1 MANTRRQPPEK
12 ISADCPHCG
21 FSQLE
26 AALAKSTYCR
36 KCGEYYSIEKLLAKE
51 AGSLKAP
58 SFFDRNSKMVSRETT
73 RDLSCFSCGATQQV
87 SSAAESTQ
95 CPKCSS
101 YIDLRDFKIGG
112 AFGRSIQ
119 TQGEVIISSKGDVT
133 SQRILCGG
141 AMVEGKMRGQM
152 VCTGTVSIKAQDKVL
167 GGIESARIVIEKK
180 AQVEFSKPLKSPD
193 IEINGKMKGEIQSE
207 GRVTIQKKGWLEGT
221 VHAKSIVVEKGGVFL
236 GDLFIGSLEA
246 LEEDADQ
253 PIMAEEVAV
262 EEPEPIVE
270 AIPTEVPPPVA
281 ASPEEVPPA
290 TETPAAEAQQPQQE
304 DLFKTPPAAG
314 RPRGKRAKVG

>member
-58 SFFDRNSKMVSRETT
+58 SFFDRISKMVSRETT
-73 RDLSCFSCGATQQV
+73 RDISCFSCGATQQV

-101 YIDLRDFKIGG
+101 YIDLRDFKIAG

-119 TQGEVIISSKGDVT
+119 TQGDVIISSKGDVT

-141 AMVEGKMRGQM
+141 AVIEGKMRGQM
-152 VCTGTVSIKAQDKVL
+152 VCTGTVTVKAWDKVL
-167 GGIESARIVIEKK
+167 GGIEAQKIVIDKK
-180 AQVEFSKPLKSPD
+180 CQVEFSKPLKSPD
-193 IEINGKMKGEIQSE
+193 IEINGKVTAHIQCD
-207 GRVTIQKKGWLEGT
+207 GRVTVQKKGWLMGS
-221 VHAKSIVVEKGGVFL
+221 VHAKSIVVEKGGIFS
-236 GDLFIGSLEA
+236 GDLFIG
-246 LEEDADQ
+246 Q
-253 PIMAEEVAV
+253 V
-262 EEPEPIVE
+262 EELENEAHEEAARQAAAAAESESHGMDQAPAVE
-270 AIPTEVPPPVA
+270 AIPIEIPPSQPDA
-281 ASPEEVPPA
+281 AIAPPA
-290 TETPAAEAQQPQQE
+290 TEQPQQE
-304 DLFKTPPAAG
+304 DLFKPPGA
-314 RPRGKRAKVG
+314 RPPRKRARAV

>member
-58 SFFDRNSKMVSRETT
+58 SFFERIGKLVSRETT
-73 RDLSCFSCGATQQV
+73 RDISCFSCGATQQV

-101 YIDLRDFKIGG
+101 YIDLRDFKISG

-119 TQGEVIISSKGDVT
+119 TQGDVVISSKGDVT

-141 AMVEGKMRGQM
+141 ATIEGKMRGQM
-152 VCTGTVSIKAQDKVL
+152 VCTGTVSVKAQDKVL
-167 GGIESARIVIEKK
+167 GGIEAQKIVIEKRS
-180 AQVEFSKPLKSPD
+180 QVEFSKPLKSPD
-193 IEINGKMKGEIQSE
+193 IEIIGKVKASIQSE

-221 VHAKSIVVEKGGVFL
+221 VHAKSIVVEKGGVFT
-236 GDLFIGSLEA
+236 GDLFIGQVEELEA
-246 LEEDADQ
+246 EAQQDA
-253 PIMAEEVAV
+253 VADAGESSAV
-262 EEPEPIVE
+262 DEEPMPQVT
-270 AIPTEVPPPVA
+270 AIPTEVPPTPPTAAEPSAPVA
-281 ASPEEVPPA
+281 GH
-290 TETPAAEAQQPQQE
+290 TQQ
-304 DLFKTPPAAG
+304 DLFKTPPAA
-314 RPRGKRAKVG
+314 PRKRARA